1 MYNVITCDNVGSQF
15 KYVKKCSDFLI
26 IYFFPSV
33 ILRKWKICLK
43 KSKMGDNE
51 TFCFHIM
58 YKNWL
63 IGRLQKRVATFEHS
77 KCSISH
83 VAT

>member
-15 KYVKKCSDFLI
+15 KYVKRMFRFFNYL
-26 IYFFPSV
+26 FFPICYSLKREDLFKKV
-33 ILRKWKICLK
+33 KIRQTCR
-43 KSKMGDNE
+43 
-51 TFCFHIM
+51 FHIM

-63 IGRLQKRVATFEHS
+63 KGKLQKRVATFEHS
-77 KCSISH
+77 KCSILH